1 MKQKFGCHE
10 KCIQKWIGIK
20 LHRKTTSK
28 LILVQLNRINDCVRV
43 NKFLAPF
50 ASGNTINKRLPLY
63 ECNWSVVH
71 SCVTSASS
79 SSELDETQIC
89 NKKSYMLSTRTSL
102 CLTIFKVW
110 LYAYQVWNGRCVE
123 RCMGER
129 ASVFMAECW
138 CGLYMCVNIV
148 CNHWLCITDCQQQMC
163 YSRFSNDAVCCAYV
177 RHCRCHCCCCCCCCV
192 CKRVYIC
199 VFILYNI
206 LYCIP
211 NDGVPLLLLYQH
223 IRSDTCTHTVLAS
236 ITYQRGGLAVQSTPI
251 VVENRERYPAK

>member
-1 MKQKFGCHE
+1 MKQKFDCHE
-10 KCIQKWIGIK
+10 KCIQNRIGII
-20 LHRKTTSK
+20 LQRETTSK

-63 ECNWSVVH
+63 ECNWSAVH

-89 NKKSYMLSTRTSL
+89 NKKSYMLSTRTYL

-110 LYAYQVWNGRCVE
+110 LYAYQVAAVWNGVWVNALLCWWL
-123 RCMGER
+123 
-129 ASVFMAECW
+129 SVGVFC
-138 CGLYMCVNIV
+138 LYMCVHIV
-148 CNHWLCITDCQQQMC
+148 CNHWLCITNCQQQMC

-177 RHCRCHCCCCCCCCV
+177 RHCRCHCCCCCI

-206 LYCIP
+206 LYR

-223 IRSDTCTHTVLAS
+223 QYQHIHSDTGTHIHTLYS
-236 ITYQRGGLAVQSTPI
+236 LP
-251 VVENRERYPAK
+251 